1 MKRMMKKRKGKGKK
15 NTKETTEDDDEDDKQ
30 DKEEDVEDKEEEDE
44 EDKEL
49 GRRHRRQARRRRG
62 RRGRRIRTSY
72 MNMYKTMSQM
82 DAIYYLPSVVM
93 LQNAN
98 NAILGLIEDS
108 QYLPL
113 VASSS
118 LILISLQDSAAS
130 SGMEPSG
137 TN

>member
-1 MKRMMKKRKGKGKK
+1 
-15 NTKETTEDDDEDDKQ
+15 
-30 DKEEDVEDKEEEDE
+30 
-44 EDKEL
+44 
-49 GRRHRRQARRRRG
+49 
-62 RRGRRIRTSY
+62 

-93 LQNAN
+93 LQSAN
-98 NAILGLIEDS
+98 NGIPGFIEDS

-113 VASSS
+113 VASFS

>member
-1 MKRMMKKRKGKGKK
+1 
-15 NTKETTEDDDEDDKQ
+15 
-30 DKEEDVEDKEEEDE
+30 
-44 EDKEL
+44 
-49 GRRHRRQARRRRG
+49 
-62 RRGRRIRTSY
+62 
-72 MNMYKTMSQM
+72 MSV
-82 DAIYYLPSVVM
+82 IYHSPSVVM

-98 NAILGLIEDS
+98 KGIPGFIEDS

-113 VASSS
+113 VASFS

>member
-1 MKRMMKKRKGKGKK
+1 MTKKRKGKGKK
-15 NTKETTEDDDEDDKQ
+15 NTKETTEDDDEDDEQ
-30 DKEEDVEDKEEEDE
+30 HKEEDEEEDE
-44 EDKEL
+44 EEEL
-49 GRRHRRQARRRRG
+49 GRRQRRQARRRRG
-62 RRGRRIRTSY
+62 RGGTRIRTSY

-93 LQNAN
+93 LQSAN
-98 NAILGLIEDS
+98 NGIPGFIEDS

-118 LILISLQDSAAS
+118 PILISLQESAAS

>member
-1 MKRMMKKRKGKGKK
+1 MKMWKKSKS
-15 NTKETTEDDDEDDKQ
+15 
-30 DKEEDVEDKEEEDE
+30 
-44 EDKEL
+44 
-49 GRRHRRQARRRRG
+49 
-62 RRGRRIRTSY
+62 I
-72 MNMYKTMSQM
+72 SQM
-82 DAIYYLPSVVM
+82 DITLYLPSVVM

-98 NAILGLIEDS
+98 IGIPSFIEDS

>member
-1 MKRMMKKRKGKGKK
+1 
-15 NTKETTEDDDEDDKQ
+15 
-30 DKEEDVEDKEEEDE
+30 
-44 EDKEL
+44 
-49 GRRHRRQARRRRG
+49 
-62 RRGRRIRTSY
+62 
-72 MNMYKTMSQM
+72 MNVYKTMSQM

-93 LQNAN
+93 LQSAN
-98 NAILGLIEDS
+98 NGIPGFIVDS

>member
-1 MKRMMKKRKGKGKK
+1 MLKMVEEKERRKRRSQIIMMKMWKK
-15 NTKETTEDDDEDDKQ
+15 SKS
-30 DKEEDVEDKEEEDE
+30 
-44 EDKEL
+44 
-49 GRRHRRQARRRRG
+49 
-62 RRGRRIRTSY
+62 I
-72 MNMYKTMSQM
+72 SQM
-82 DAIYYLPSVVM
+82 DITLYLPSDVM

-98 NAILGLIEDS
+98 IGIPSFIEDS

>member
-1 MKRMMKKRKGKGKK
+1 MKERKGKGKK
-15 NTKETTEDDDEDDKQ
+15 NKRETTKDDDEDDKQ
-30 DKEEDVEDKEEEDE
+30 HKEEDVEDKEEEDE
-44 EDKEL
+44 EEEEDKEL
-49 GRRHRRQARRRRG
+49 GRRQRRQARRTRG
-62 RRGRRIRTSY
+62 RRGRRIRTWY

-93 LQNAN
+93 LQSAN
-98 NAILGLIEDS
+98 NGIRGLIEDS

-118 LILISLQDSAAS
+118 LILISLHDPAAS
-130 SGMEPSG
+130 SGMEPNG